1 MSCPQN
7 KKPGLIFLVSIILLL
22 LSFMGFGQVDEI
34 LVSGNYSNL
43 DFKAFIETLEKDYE
57 VHFYYHPD
65 SIPDIIIND
74 IADKTPLS
82 EFLSRNLDPFKVNYA
97 IDYNGNIFITQTALI
112 NTSLPSDFFQSRY
125 AKKVDEDSLQKI
137 EDKGAYLQTA
147 KEYVARTI
155 IIGTKKKGLNITKA
169 TITGFV
175 TGTKDGAPIIG
186 GTLYIEETESG
197 TSTDDKGY
205 YNFSIK
211 KGKYTLIVNSIE
223 SKEEKFKIDVRSDGQ
238 VNFIL
243 EPNLYLLDEVEVR
256 SDKNHNVKGTQM
268 GFEKITAKSFDEIPM
283 VLGEKDVVK
292 VALLL
297 PGVQSVGEGSS
308 GFNVRGS
315 PADQNLF
322 YIDKVPVYNTSHLFG
337 FFSSFNPDVISEF
350 NLYKSNIPAKY
361 GGRLS
366 SIFDISA
373 KRGNQ
378 KKFSAR
384 GGISPITGRL
394 LVEGPIVNEKSSYL
408 IGLRSTYSD
417 WILRLVKDP
426 DIRNSSAGFADA
438 VANFSVN
445 VSPHDQIKLFSY
457 FSYDRTDLAGITKHD
472 YQNNGLALS
481 WYHTYNPRLDM
492 NLSLIYSKYA
502 FEEKNE
508 ELEIASYKQAYEL
521 MHNEARL
528 DFEFRPTDKHNVTF
542 GLNSILYYLDN
553 GQHQPLNENS
563 MIVPVELG
571 KEQGIESG
579 IYINDEWK
587 VMPKLILAG
596 GVRYNTYSYL
606 GPNDVFKYPENAPR
620 IPENIIDTI
629 FYGNNAA
636 IKTFGGFDFR
646 LAANYM
652 LNDQLSIKASY
663 NTLHQYIFMLSNT
676 IAVAPTDKWKL
687 SDYNIDP
694 MKGEQISLG
703 IYTNIWANYFE
714 LSLEGYLKNVKN
726 LVEYKDGA
734 NFIINEIPET
744 DVIQGDLDSYGIEF
758 MFRKPYGKLNGWFN
772 YTYSKASVIVDNKIT
787 GENNNF
793 GLKYPANYD
802 KPHAFN
808 IVANYKITKRI
819 SFSGNVVYST
829 GRPISY
835 PTAIYYQD
843 GIKLLHYSLRNE
855 FRLPDYFRVD
865 ASMKIEGNLK
875 KRKFLHGSWVLSVYN
890 LTGRKNAY
898 SVFFKLED
906 GIIKGYKLSIFGTPI
921 FSISYNFKLGN
932 YDN

>member
-1 MSCPQN
+1 MNCSKN
-7 KKPGLIFLVSIILLL
+7 RKSVIAIYISILMMLIPFLSL
-22 LSFMGFGQVDEI
+22 GQTSEI
-34 LVSGNYSNL
+34 LVTGKFSNL
-43 DFKAFIETLEKDYE
+43 SLKEFSKKLETNYHVRL
-57 VHFYYHPD
+57 YYQPD
-65 SIPDIIIND
+65 SIPEININD
-74 IADKTPLS
+74 EADKEPLDK
-82 EFLSRNLDPFKVNYA
+82 FLFRIFEPYKLNYT
-97 IDYNGNIFITQTALI
+97 IDNYGNIFITRTTII
-112 NTSLPSDFFQSRY
+112 NGSLPSDFFQFRY
-125 AKKVDEDSLQKI
+125 AQEQDDDTLIQEGVEA
-137 EDKGAYLQTA
+137 AYLQTA

-155 IIGTKKKGLNITKA
+155 TIGTKKKGLNITKA

-175 TGTKDGAPIIG
+175 TSTKDGAPIIG
-186 GTLYIEETESG
+186 GTLYIEETETG
-197 TSTDDKGY
+197 TSTNDKGY
-205 YNFSIK
+205 FNFSIK

-223 SKEEKFKIDVRSDGQ
+223 SKEEKFKIDVLSDGQ
-238 VNFIL
+238 VNFML

-268 GFEKITAKSFDEIPM
+268 GFEKITAKSINEIPM

-378 KKFSAR
+378 KQFSAR

-445 VSPHDQIKLFSY
+445 VSPKDQVKLFSY
-457 FSYDRTDLAGITKHD
+457 FSYDQADLSGITKNN

-481 WYHTYNPRLDM
+481 WYHTYHPRLDM
-492 NLSLIYSKYA
+492 NLSLVYSKYA

-508 ELEIASYKQAYEL
+508 ELEIAAYKQAYDL
-521 MHNEARL
+521 MHNEAKL
-528 DFEFRPTDKHNVTF
+528 DFEFKVTNKHNVTF
-542 GLNSILYYLDN
+542 GLNSILYHLDN
-553 GQHQPLNENS
+553 GQHEPLNENS
-563 MIVPVELG
+563 LIVPVELG
-571 KEQGIESG
+571 KEQGLESG

-587 VMPKLILAG
+587 VLPKLTLAG
-596 GVRYNTYSYL
+596 GVRYNIYSYL
-606 GPNDVFKYPENAPR
+606 GPNDVFMYPENAPR
-620 IPENIIDTI
+620 LPESIVDTLT
-629 FYGNNAA
+629 YGNNAI
-636 IKTFGGFDFR
+636 IKTYDGFDFR
-646 LAANYM
+646 FAANYM
-652 LNDQLSIKASY
+652 LNDQLSLKASY

-714 LSLEGYLKNVKN
+714 LSLEAYVKNVKN

-734 NFIINEIPET
+734 NFIVNDIPET

-772 YTYSKASVIVDNKIT
+772 YTYSKASVVVDNKIT

-793 GLKYPANYD
+793 GLTYPANYD

-808 IVANYKITKRI
+808 IVANYKVTKRI

-865 ASMKIEGNLK
+865 ASMMIEGNLK
-875 KRKFLHGSWVLSVYN
+875 KKKFLHGSWVVSVYN

-906 GIIKGYKLSIFGTPI
+906 GKIKGYKLSIFGTPI